1 MPEGLS
7 VITTEGPRF
16 ITMEEAKELFATK
29 VDLANM
35 ETRII
40 KWTAG
45 MMIGGITV
53 AAAVV
58 SVLIK
63 LLDQLTRHPLP
74 NGMHKS

>member
-1 MPEGLS
+1 MPEAQNL
-7 VITTEGPRF
+7 IATEGPRF

-45 MMIGGITV
+45 MMIGGIAV

-63 LLDQLTRHPLP
+63 LLD
-74 NGMHKS
+74 

>member
-1 MPEGLS
+1 MPEAQNL
-7 VITTEGPRF
+7 ITTEGPRF

-45 MMIGGITV
+45 MMIGGIAV

-63 LLDQLTRHPLP
+63 FLD
-74 NGMHKS
+74 

>member
-1 MPEGLS
+1 MPEAQN

-16 ITMEEAKELFATK
+16 ITMEEGKELFATK
-29 VDLANM
+29 VDLARM

-45 MMIGGITV
+45 MMIGGIAV

-58 SVLIK
+58 SILIK
-63 LLDQLTRHPLP
+63 FLD
-74 NGMHKS
+74 